1 MTSIVCASAGTS
13 LHNLPIPQAGTCYS
27 ETEAGETHKKGAPL
41 VNKAREEEKRK
52 RKKGSTQQ
60 KSLPD

>member
-1 MTSIVCASAGTS
+1 MTSIVCVSVGTS

-41 VNKAREEEKRK
+41 VNKAPEEGKKRK
-52 RKKGSTQQ
+52 EKGKHAAREPS
-60 KSLPD
+60 